1 MSTQIGRIQLF
12 TDEPEITYENIIPVL
27 RDAYGDYQ
35 PTISRIDYLL
45 DYEAGKQPLV
55 RKTPKTYRAD
65 IDCEVI
71 DNIANEIVEFKLG
84 FNWGSPIT
92 LVQRGSKDSGK
103 SGETDAI
110 SLLNECYDAEG
121 IKKKTQELARFI
133 EISGIGYTYV
143 EINKTYQD
151 GDSYFKIEVLDPRYA
166 FVVRSGYY
174 MDNRVILGV
183 TFRVDKKGNRHFTCF
198 TKDRRFEILNLN
210 EIVNGEVVPDE
221 RRWQHKLRSGEEN
234 PIGRIPITEYIRS
247 HDRMGCFERQISEM
261 NNLNLML
268 SDVTNDIEQTCQSLF
283 HTNDVDFPTKIEKVT
298 DENGNETEKEVVDK
312 PKSGDWLRT
321 YTTPDGKTPIV
332 EALNINYNYEG
343 MLGNIESARLR
354 ILEKCHVPQR
364 NDNSGGSTGSATK
377 AATGYTAAE
386 TAAEKEQNI
395 IESCKMEEVKSVLA
409 AINNSTDVPADSPL
423 LTLRYIDMEP
433 SLKRN
438 KNYEL
443 TTKANFFATM
453 ISHGVYGLHAL
464 KKMDAFE
471 DVNQVWSDS
480 KPLIEAYQKSIFEK
494 GTNNAVGGEGEQAP
508 NAGRLE
514 QDESDQISN
523 SPLIDG
529 IRTEEVVSESNVG

>member
-1 MSTQIGRIQLF
+1 MSTQIGRVQLF
-12 TDEPEITYENIIPVL
+12 TDEPEITYENVIDVL
-27 RDAYGDYQ
+27 RTAYNEYQ
-35 PTISRIDYLL
+35 PTINRIDYLL
-45 DYEAGKQPLV
+45 DFEAGKQPLV

-65 IDCEVI
+65 IDCEVT

-92 LVQRGSKDSGK
+92 LVQRGAKDSGT

-110 SLLNECYDAEG
+110 SLLNECYEAEG

-133 EISGIGYTYV
+133 EIDGIGYTYV
-143 EINKTYQD
+143 EINKTYQE

-166 FVVRSGYY
+166 FVVRSAYY

-183 TFRVDKKGNRHFTCF
+183 TFRRDRKGNRHFTCF
-198 TKDRRFEILNLN
+198 TKDRRFEILNLT
-210 EIVNGEVVPDE
+210 EIVNGEVIPE
-221 RRWQHKLRSGEEN
+221 ENRWQHKVRSGEEN
-234 PIGRIPITEYIRS
+234 PLGRIPITEYIRS

-268 SDVTNDIEQTCQSLF
+268 SDVTNDIEQTCQSMW
-283 HTNDVDFPTKIEKVT
+283 HTNDVDFPTKKEKTT
-298 DENGNETEKEVVDK
+298 DENGNEIEVETVVK
-312 PKSGDWLRT
+312 PKSGEWLQT
-321 YTTPDGKTPIV
+321 YSTQEGRTPIV

-343 MLGNIESARLR
+343 MLSNIESARLR
-354 ILEKCHVPQR
+354 ILEKCDVPNR
-364 NDNSGGSTGSATK
+364 GISSGGSTGK
-377 AATGYTAAE
+377 AEGYATGFTAAE
-386 TAAEKEQNI
+386 TAAEKEQGI

-409 AINNSTDVPADSPL
+409 AIFNSTDVPADSPL

-433 SLKRN
+433 SFKRN

-471 DVNQVWSDS
+471 DVNQVWNDS
-480 KPLIEAYQKSIFEK
+480 KPLIEAYQRSIFEK
-494 GTNNAVGGEGEQAP
+494 NTNEAVGGEGEEAP
-508 NAGRLE
+508 NADRAD

-529 IRTEEVVSESNVG
+529 MKTA